1 MLVPVFTKDFLHSAV
16 LVFHFCKPL
25 FGFRN
30 GRVGCQDVYE
40 GLQHVFPSNLTHDEK
55 LRRIGRLLVYLAK
68 DGLIMKSSNGKQWI
82 ITEKGEKE
90 QEA

>member
-1 MLVPVFTKDFLHSAV
+1 MHSAM

-30 GRVGCQDVYE
+30 GRVGSQDVYE

-90 QEA
+90 LEA